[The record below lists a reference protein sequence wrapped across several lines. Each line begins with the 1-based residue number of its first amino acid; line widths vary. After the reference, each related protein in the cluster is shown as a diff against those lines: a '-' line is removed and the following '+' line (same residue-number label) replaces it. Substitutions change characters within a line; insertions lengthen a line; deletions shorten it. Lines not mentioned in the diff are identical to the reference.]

1 MLDWLYALGTVALFI
16 GTPVLLSC
24 SLKGLLE

>member
-1 MLDWLYALGTVALFI
+1 MLDWLYALGTIALLI